1 MRQLAWEDTQK
12 MLNFA
17 PVAFLS
23 SDAAA
28 FAGIFFAGIL
38 LALMIWS
45 LVWVYGDAEARGKPG
60 CLVAFLVFLLSWP
73 ISLLVWIVFR
83 PEPPIRS

>member
-1 MRQLAWEDTQK
+1 MVASEIAWEGTQT
-12 MLNFA
+12 MLDFV

-23 SDAAA
+23 SDT
-28 FAGIFFAGIL
+28 GGLGCIVIVV
-38 LALMIWS
+38 ALMIWS
-45 LVWVYGDAEARGKPG
+45 LVWVYGDAEARGKSG
-60 CLVAFLVFLLSWP
+60 CLVALLVFFLSWP